1 MNKKNNNWQNSKN
14 PHQHFFC
21 SSKIMLLQN
30 SQRTRPSHIKTV
42 VLENWLMVP
51 PPMYRKLYSTK
62 TFLCEDR
69 LYFWMG
75 VKFRQPL
82 HVWEWIK
89 IVNKGHKHK
98 GTKQRTS
105 FHRLLFPSFI
115 YQSWYSRETNEILL
129 KSFWFYWMLECRLN
143 KDIDLWHTVISP
155 SVQIW
160 LSPHCFTG
168 NSNES
173 LTIPQESNFFLF

>member
-1 MNKKNNNWQNSKN
+1 
-14 PHQHFFC
+14 
-21 SSKIMLLQN
+21 MLLHKDIPLWRQ
-30 SQRTRPSHIKTV
+30 TI
-42 VLENWLMVP
+42 
-51 PPMYRKLYSTK
+51 
-62 TFLCEDR
+62 FLNGGE
-69 LYFWMG
+69 
-75 VKFRQPL
+75 VQPL

-89 IVNKGHKHK
+89 TVNKGHKHR
-98 GTKQRTS
+98 GTKERIF

-129 KSFWFYWMLECRLN
+129 QSFWFYWMLECRLN

-173 LTIPQESNFFLF
+173 LTLPRNLTSFFSSITLTGREKKDFMWGGKLKRVMQKSVLVKYSPQYQWVRSLRSMWDVS